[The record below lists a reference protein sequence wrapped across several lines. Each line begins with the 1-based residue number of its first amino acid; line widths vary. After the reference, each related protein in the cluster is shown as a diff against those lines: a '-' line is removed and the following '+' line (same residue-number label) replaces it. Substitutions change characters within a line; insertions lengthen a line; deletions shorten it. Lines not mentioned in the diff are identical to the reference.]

1 MTYKHE
7 ARNWKYQR
15 AFWLLGRNC
24 SELIIFGSRQ
34 MTAIARV
41 FSRAFPTTHTG
52 LETLKAL
59 MIFCGAGLIVSLLL
73 ATNGLD
79 LSLGVF

>member
-1 MTYKHE
+1 MVTGPQLFG
-7 ARNWKYQR
+7 AN
-15 AFWLLGRNC
+15 F
-24 SELIIFGSRQ
+24 FGSRQ
-34 MTAIARV
+34 MSAIARV
-41 FSRAFPTTHTG
+41 LSRAFPTTHTG